1 MTIIADMARCFFCG
15 KKTMFGNNVSHAGNR
30 TTRKFK
36 ANIKKVRISLDGKLK
51 KIKVCTKCIK
61 MGKHVNFSF
70 HS

>member
-1 MTIIADMARCFFCG
+1 
-15 KKTMFGNNVSHAGNR
+15 MFGNNVSHAGNR